1 MSPEDWKKAE
11 ILFESAIALPKADR
25 TAFLDANDGGNAD
38 VRRQVEKLL
47 EGDEN
52 AANFIEASVW
62 TSDSMFEVSSA
73 SAESEVVDATPFDK
87 YIGGRIGQYTV
98 RKALGRGGMGN
109 IYLAER
115 SDGEFEQKVAIKLIK
130 LGMDSDF
137 VIQRFRHERQIVA
150 SLDHPYIG
158 RLLDGGTTADN
169 EPYFVMEYITGR
181 TLYDHCDGA
190 RMDVFDRLK
199 LFRKICEA
207 VEYAHRRS
215 IIHRDIKPAN
225 IIVNHAGEPKLVDFG
240 IAKILDPEMLHVSTS
255 PTASMLRMM
264 TPEYASPEQMQG
276 GEISPQTDI
285 YSLGV
290 LLFELV
296 TGHRPYYFDPRSIK
310 DAAAAICEHPPELA
324 SRSFGSPPLLLRR
337 YNNNIGEVFASRRT
351 SRRELIDLL
360 SGDLE
365 NIIAVALI
373 KEPNERYAS
382 AEEFSGEIDKF
393 LRGLPIDAGRQGRF
407 LSAGG
412 PTTMFK
418 PMPLAV
424 LPFSMLDPAGSDD
437 AEVQYLCIGMADA
450 LISRLS
456 RSSKFSIRPTN
467 SVIPYYGKQIDP
479 AKIGEDLHVEHL
491 LVGNIKRT
499 GERTR
504 VTVQLLDLNT
514 NSAVWA
520 ASIDENVSD
529 LLSLEDSLAG
539 KVVDALIPHLSGHD
553 REELAKRGTE
563 VPKAFEHYLRG
574 RYYFN
579 SFTED
584 GLARAFVSFHNA
596 VAADPDYA
604 AAYSGIADYYTWL
617 GIIGVLPP
625 QECFQPAIS
634 AASQAVEL
642 DPQLSDPYA
651 SLGFSLHAGNFDW
664 SGAEHNLR
672 HAIELNNSNATAFA
686 WLSIVLVTQGR
697 FDEGL
702 SAARRAVDL
711 DPVTPFKHHNV
722 AWNLY
727 FARRFEE
734 AADHYEDVVRMFPD
748 YSFGHY
754 GLSKVYRRVGRN
766 DRALKE
772 AMLAVQTMGDSIFA
786 KFGLAE
792 SLAVNGRVDESRSV
806 LEELR
811 ALRSSRY
818 ISPYHQAL
826 VHCAIAENEN
836 GAARSTSIEAAF
848 SCLNDAIEI
857 KDAWLNWM
865 GAEPAFDILRTDPRF
880 DETLEKIGYD
890 TFGYNYKAATTEAE
904 KATTRENLFERTT
917 LIDDSFSTRGTIHR
931 TISQR
936 FAIPAALFAIAA
948 IILAFFYFEGYFSP
962 ARWQHTT
969 ASQPST
975 GGKRLVILPFSGND
989 PNASTMGSGVADAL
1003 SQKLGSIK
1011 ALEIVSAN
1019 SGRAMAS
1026 KTDTEIRG
1034 VLRANYVLRGTITL
1048 GVRSAAVKADLV
1060 DLVSQTTLWSDTFN
1074 APDGDLFR
1082 LQSVLAERIWTSLGV
1097 EPLPLERKMVN
1108 KIYTQNA
1115 EAYQLYLIGRFQL
1128 TNRSSSDIRK
1138 AIVSFSES
1146 IKMDPMFA
1154 PAYVGL
1160 ADSYSLLNLYSVEP
1174 PPDAY
1179 RLAGEYASKALAI
1192 DPDLAEAHASLGY
1205 VKFYYERNREA
1216 AELEFRRSIQLNPSY
1231 AQAHHWFAL
1240 ALAGMGDPLKALEE
1254 IRIAEWLDPGSLP
1267 IKAAAGM
1274 VLFFNGKY
1282 TEALNE
1288 CDAAL
1293 AVDQNFIPAIKVK
1306 RWVYSAQNDR
1316 SAAKST
1322 FAKEIAYSGGEAE
1335 SPGWI
1340 IVQAQVEDATYLPTL
1355 KKAAETSEIQDRPF
1369 AYAFE
1374 TALAFAALGDN
1385 ENAVRFLEAA
1395 EKARSHGFNFAGVD
1409 PRLEELRKD
1418 PRVQRLLRKLNP
1430 QETPY

>member
-1 MSPEDWKKAE
+1 MSPEDWKTTE
-11 ILFESAIALPKADR
+11 SLFESAAALPKAER
-25 TAFLDANDGGNAD
+25 TAFLDANDGGNEE

-47 EGDEN
+47 DGDEN
-52 AANFIEASVW
+52 AEDFIEASVW
-62 TSDSMFEVSSA
+62 TSNSIFKL
-73 SAESEVVDATPFDK
+73 AEEDAMDDDPAVAPFDK

-98 RKALGRGGMGN
+98 IKALGRGGMGN

-158 RLLDGGTTADN
+158 RLLDGGTTSDN

-190 RMDVFDRLK
+190 RMNISDRLK

-207 VEYAHRRS
+207 VEYAHCRS

-240 IAKILDPEMLHVSTS
+240 IAKILDPDLLHVSSS

-264 TPEYASPEQMQG
+264 TPEYASPEQMYG
-276 GEISPQTDI
+276 GDISPRTDI

-296 TGHRPYYFDPRSIK
+296 TGHRPYYFDPRSMK
-310 DAAAAICEHPPELA
+310 DAAVAICEHPPAVA
-324 SRSFGSPPLLLRR
+324 SKAVGSPRLLLRR
-337 YNNNIGEVFASRRT
+337 YNGNIGEVFTSRGT
-351 SRRELIDLL
+351 SRRELIDIL

-365 NIIAVALI
+365 NIIAAALI
-373 KEPNERYAS
+373 KEPADRYAS
-382 AEEFSGEIDKF
+382 AEEFSDEIDKF

-412 PTTMFK
+412 PATLFK

-424 LPFSMLDPAGSDD
+424 LPFSMLDTGRGDGGED
-437 AEVQYLCIGMADA
+437 QYLCIGMADA

-456 RSSKFSIRPTN
+456 RSSNFSVRPTN
-467 SVIPYYGKQIDP
+467 SVLRYHGTEVDP
-479 AKIGEDLHVEHL
+479 VKVGDELHVDHL
-491 LVGNIKRT
+491 LTGNIKRT
-499 GERTR
+499 DERTR
-504 VTVQLLDLNT
+504 VTVQLLDLKT

-520 ASIDENVSD
+520 ASVDEDGSD
-529 LLSLEDSLAG
+529 LLSVEDSLAG

-553 REELAKRGTE
+553 REELAKRGTN

-579 SFTED
+579 NFTED

-596 VAADPDYA
+596 VAADPNYA

-625 QECFQPAIS
+625 QECFQPAIA
-634 AASQAVEL
+634 AASKAVDL
-642 DPQLSDPYA
+642 DPQLSDPHA

-664 SGAEHNLR
+664 SGAEQNLR
-672 HAIELNNSNATAFA
+672 HAIELNSSNATAFA
-686 WLSIVLVTQGR
+686 WLAIVLITQGR
-697 FDEGL
+697 FDEGIA
-702 SAARRAVDL
+702 AARRAVEL

-727 FARRFEE
+727 FARRFDE
-734 AADHYEDVVRMFPD
+734 AADHYENVVRMFPE

-754 GLSKVYRRVGRN
+754 GLSKVYRRLGQN

-772 AMLAVQTMGDSIFA
+772 AMLVVQTAGDSNFA
-786 KFGLAE
+786 KFCLAE
-792 SLAVNGRVDESRSV
+792 TLAANGRIAEAAGV
-806 LEELR
+806 LQSLIELGKT
-811 ALRSSRY
+811 RY
-818 ISPYHQAL
+818 ISPYHQSL
-826 VHCAIAENEN
+826 VHCCMAENQTSPERT
-836 GAARSTSIEAAF
+836 ASIEKAF
-848 SCLNDAIEI
+848 ACLNEAFEI

-865 GAEPAFDILRTDPRF
+865 GVEPTFDILRADRRF
-880 DETLEKIGYD
+880 GEILEKAGYD
-890 TFGYNYKAATTEAE
+890 TFGYNYKAASAEAE
-904 KATTRENLFERTT
+904 KLTTKENVFERTT
-917 LIDDSFSTRGTIHR
+917 LIDDSSSTQGTIYR
-931 TISQR
+931 TFAQR
-936 FAIPAALFAIAA
+936 YAIPAALFAIAV
-948 IILAFFYFEGYFSP
+948 ITLAFFYFEGYFSFGKQP
-962 ARWQHTT
+962 QTV
-969 ASQPST
+969 ASLTST
-975 GGKRLVILPFSGND
+975 GAKRVVILPFTGAD
-989 PNASTMGSGVADAL
+989 PNAATMGSGVADAL

-1019 SGRAMAS
+1019 SGRTMAS
-1026 KTDTEIRG
+1026 ETDAKLRE
-1034 VLRANYVLRGTITL
+1034 VLKANYALRGSITL
-1048 GVRSAAVKADLV
+1048 GERSATVDANFV
-1060 DLVSQTTLWSDTFN
+1060 DLISGTTLWSGSFD
-1074 APDGDLFR
+1074 APDGDLFK
-1082 LQSVLAERIWTSLGV
+1082 LQSVLAAKIWTSLGI
-1097 EPLPLERKMVN
+1097 EPLPLERQMVERV
-1108 KIYTQNA
+1108 YTENA

-1128 TNRSSSDIRK
+1128 TNRSSADIRK

-1146 IKMDPMFA
+1146 IKLDPMFA

-1160 ADSYSLLNLYSVEP
+1160 ADAYSLLNLYSVEP

-1179 RLAGEYASKALAI
+1179 KLAGEYASKALAI

-1205 VKFYYERNREA
+1205 VKFYYERDREA
-1216 AELEFRRSIQLNPSY
+1216 AELEFRRAIQLNPSY

-1254 IRIAEWLDPGSLP
+1254 IRIAQWLDPSSLA

-1306 RWVYSAQNDR
+1306 RWIYSAQNDR
-1316 SAAKST
+1316 SAAKAT
-1322 FAKEIAYSGGEAE
+1322 FAKEIAYSGGEADN
-1335 SPGWI
+1335 PGWQ
-1340 IVQAQVEDATYLPTL
+1340 IVQAQVEEPSYLPKL
-1355 KKAAETSEIQDRPF
+1355 KQAALSGEIQERPF

-1374 TALAFAALGDN
+1374 TALAFAALGDSD
-1385 ENAVRFLEAA
+1385 NAFKFLEAA
-1395 EKARSHGFNFAGVD
+1395 ERSRSHGFNFAAVD
-1409 PRLEELRKD
+1409 PRLEEMRKD
-1418 PRVQRLLRKLNP
+1418 PRVRRLLAKLNP
-1430 QETPY
+1430 RK